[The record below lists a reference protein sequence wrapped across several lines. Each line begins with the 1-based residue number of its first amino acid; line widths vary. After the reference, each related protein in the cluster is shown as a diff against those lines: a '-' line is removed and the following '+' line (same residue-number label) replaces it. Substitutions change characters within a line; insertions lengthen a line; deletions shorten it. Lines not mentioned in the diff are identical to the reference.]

1 MKTIIR
7 KIFKSIII
15 LFFTLIVLLTFV
27 VLFDLANYDSS
38 YLNRNSLT
46 FSTNNLNSQKIK
58 RFFVSYEIFY
68 NEISS
73 KIFKKRKDYW
83 TPEDPSIRANLDEIK
98 IIPGKKIN
106 FVAGKKIENIEI

>member
-68 NEISS
+68 NKE
-73 KIFKKRKDYW
+73 KGFM
-83 TPEDPSIRANLDEIK
+83 
-98 IIPGKKIN
+98 
-106 FVAGKKIENIEI
+106 F